1 VDDKRLVAALMESL
15 AAGVTTVQEEEVCR
29 GEREAGRRRERESRG
44 GCLVVVVAS
53 YGQLVAE
60 KPGGGSSWWLEQRR
74 ERGKEKLQKR
84 GQRGWFLADFGPNI
98 LLLKAIN
105 SASIYRQWKR
115 VISSLQGKNFQPL
128 IQLGRIPTVGSK

>member
-1 VDDKRLVAALMESL
+1 M
-15 AAGVTTVQEEEVCR
+15 
-29 GEREAGRRRERESRG
+29 
-44 GCLVVVVAS
+44 VVVAS

-84 GQRGWFLADFGPNI
+84 GQRGWFLANFGSDF
-98 LLLKAIN
+98 LLLQAIN
-105 SASIYRQWKR
+105 SASIYMWLKR
-115 VISSLQGKNFQPL
+115 VILSLQEKNFQPL